1 VGAGYVLLTLSYT
14 LLWRHVPLLDIAAIA
29 GGFVLRAVAG
39 GVAAPVTLSRWF
51 IVVVTCVALFVAAG
65 KRQSELRRTVRRG
78 SVGRRVLS
86 LYTEARL
93 RLLLV
98 GSAACA
104 LFAYCVWA
112 FELPLVEGF
121 PWRPLTAIPFAI
133 CLVRYGALLRA
144 GDGEAPEDIVL
155 RDRQLQLVGAVWL
168 ILFALS
174 VHAAG

>member
-1 VGAGYVLLTLSYT
+1 
-14 LLWRHVPLLDIAAIA
+14 
-29 GGFVLRAVAG
+29 
-39 GVAAPVTLSRWF
+39 VTLSRWF

-65 KRQSELRRTVRRG
+65 KRQSELRRTLRRG